1 LDNPDFAEVV
11 HLEREILVTPKQTGL
26 LELKIEDI
34 EVPGSEACKVQVLI
48 SDIEKIL
55 LWSPRS
61 LIEQGDEM
69 KLMVSAF
76 DSNGNDFDI
85 D

>member
-1 LDNPDFAEVV
+1 MAEVI
-11 HLEREILVTPKQTGL
+11 HKEREILINPRQTGL

-69 KLMVSAF
+69 NLIVSAF
-76 DSNGNDFDI
+76 DYNGNDFDI

>member
-1 LDNPDFAEVV
+1 M
-11 HLEREILVTPKQTGL
+11 
-26 LELKIEDI
+26 
-34 EVPGSEACKVQVLI
+34 PGSEACKVQVLI

-69 KLMVSAF
+69 NLIVSAF